1 MSSTSLAKALAKQHG
16 IELRNRLDEL
26 DDDEPGPVG
35 TATAAL
41 GRFGGWR
48 PLGKVLLD
56 GGLVSENELAEAL
69 AEKRAHQDRRLGAI
83 LVRRGHIS
91 GATLALALAEQ
102 HGIVVETEGFEDKVE
117 TVTVPVPA
125 GHPTYE
131 VILVGFPGERR
142 QRSLLYAG
150 PELPRRRRLRVRVH
164 RPRGT
169 AGDRDPTK
177 RRRRLRDGLDV
188 QQGARGRR
196 SEDGEEPRRDLRVR
210 PRPLGLQDL
219 RRSSNVAGSAD
230 GYRGG
235 SEADGERSRRQERRV
250 VRAQRARRA
259 LAVRAGP
266 LRLLPVRGRDRLRAG
281 GRPPRRDAAGGAD
294 GDVPLGVRPGGL
306 PRPLG
311 RGHARHRGRGAAAA
325 AVGLRPLPARG
336 EARDRRRGEGT
347 CLVLALGAR
356 INTRGEDWGGY
367 TVDDKAAR
375 LGASAEE
382 DTTEPAKAYA
392 RFKQRTVGPY
402 QEGWLPD

>member
-1 MSSTSLAKALAKQHG
+1 MDQADFPWRQLGTLLVDEDLLSREELERALSEQRRTGQKLGKIIVDQGSMSSTSLAKALAKQHG

-150 PELPRRRRLRVRVH
+150 PNFLDAADYACEYI
-164 RPRGT
+164 
-169 AGDRDPTK
+169 DR
-177 RRRRLRDGLDV
+177 
-188 QQGARGRR
+188 
-196 SEDGEEPRRDLRVR
+196 EEP
-210 PRPLGLQDL
+210 PAIEIQ
-219 RRSSNVAGSAD
+219 RSDAD
-230 GYRGG
+230 GCETVWTYSKERAVA
-235 SEADGERSRRQERRV
+235 EARTEKNLVETFGFD
-250 VRAQRARRA
+250 
-259 LAVRAGP
+259 
-266 LRLLPVRGRDRLRAG
+266 
-281 GRPPRRDAAGGAD
+281 
-294 GDVPLGVRPGGL
+294 
-306 PRPLG
+306 
-311 RGHARHRGRGAAAA
+311 
-325 AVGLRPLPARG
+325 PARW
-336 EARDRRRGEGT
+336 D
-347 CLVLALGAR
+347 
-356 INTRGEDWGGY
+356 
-367 TVDDKAAR
+367 
-375 LGASAEE
+375 
-382 DTTEPAKAYA
+382 
-392 RFKQRTVGPY
+392 FKT
-402 QEGWLPD
+402 